1 MYKLCKSEQSAARQ
15 RELEQGLLEMM
26 QAIPFDQNSITDFC
40 LKMQIPRKAFY
51 RYFTDKEGALYA
63 LIDHTIMEYEPFT
76 ARQTVERRSLI
87 SDLEQFFCF
96 WKEQKFF
103 LDGLSRSGL
112 TQVLINRIL
121 EQAIESGVFSAS
133 FMSNEPEE
141 LRSAVMR
148 FTLYGMLAMM
158 LKWHQNG
165 FSTPASEQAKVMA
178 RLLTKPLFQ
187 INEIS

>member
-1 MYKLCKSEQSAARQ
+1 MYKLCKLEQSAARQ

-26 QAIPFDQNSITDFC
+26 QTTPFEQISVTDFC
-40 LKMQIPRKAFY
+40 TKMQIPRKAFY

-63 LIDHTIMEYEPFT
+63 LIDHTFMEYGRFT
-76 ARQTVERRSLI
+76 AKESLERHSLLG
-87 SDLEQFFCF
+87 DLEQFFCF
-96 WKEQKFF
+96 WKEQKFL
-103 LDGLSRSGL
+103 LDGLSRSNL
-112 TQVLINRIL
+112 TDVLVDRIV
-121 EQAIESGVFSAS
+121 EQTMESGVISTF
-133 FMSNEPEE
+133 FMSNEPEK

-148 FTLYGMLAMM
+148 FALYGMLAMM
-158 LKWHQNG
+158 LKWYQNG